1 LIAASWPKPV
11 RADEGSAVTEL
22 RFLIQLITEIR
33 HIRAEMNVPL
43 SAKPVLHLRGITD
56 LQQRVIDNQQAALL
70 RLARLDGI
78 AHVDTFAKGSARG
91 SVDGMEIGLPLADIL
106 DLTAE
111 AVRLNKEIGAVT
123 SDIEKILKK
132 LNNPGFI
139 AKAPE
144 DVVAENRRRFDEEN
158 IRLESLITALD
169 RLQ

>member
-1 LIAASWPKPV
+1 LISASWPEPV
-11 RADEGSAVTEL
+11 TADEGSAVIEL

-33 HIRAEMNVPL
+33 YIRAEMNVPL
-43 SAKPVLHLRGITD
+43 SAKPTLHLRGITD
-56 LQQRVIDNQQAALL
+56 LQQRAINDQQAALL

-78 AHVDTFAKGSARG
+78 TPVDNFAKGSARG

-111 AVRLNKEIGAVT
+111 AVRLNKEISGVT
-123 SDIEKILKK
+123 AEIEKISRK
-132 LNNPGFI
+132 LDNPGFI

-144 DVVAENRRRFDEEN
+144 DVVAENRRRLDEED
-158 IRLESLITALD
+158 IRLKTLIKALD